1 MSLNCLDKLLG
12 GVTFLSVV
20 SGAASVENSVCCL
33 SWEGDSLR
41 GEGEESD
48 ILCSSSLPPRTRL
61 AYTAFMRMSPKGI
74 SVAVSGVMLF
84 RIRCW
89 KGIII
94 RNGFILEEIHN
105 MTAI

>member
-1 MSLNCLDKLLG
+1 MVQPPWKTQFVVSAGKVILCGERVGK
-12 GVTFLSVV
+12 VTFC
-20 SGAASVENSVCCL
+20 AP
-33 SWEGDSLR
+33 
-41 GEGEESD
+41 
-48 ILCSSSLPPRTRL
+48 LPSPRTRL